1 MSDSSPDPLKTRV
14 RVLTVWGGD
23 RGQNGRMTTG
33 GWLITPAGRIWA
45 RALRLTTPDVG
56 AVARSL
62 LGVLAMAAIALASAS
77 PSAAVWA
84 SGAAA
89 IAGAIAM
96 QDSPAGRVP
105 LVIVVSM
112 QLGAVVFLGTVTA
125 AYTAVFI
132 AVVAIWCFAAG
143 MQWAL
148 GSRPAL
154 VAVAGSALLVIAPPV
169 APSLTAVVFST
180 LLTVAAGCIQAALIA
195 VWPPQRWRVQRDA
208 LTRSYR
214 GLAADARRVAADR
227 EASVGVVPL
236 TWLREAFV
244 DSEAIQR
251 PLAYHGGYRLPERI
265 TSTLAALRGRDKA
278 VPLLL
283 SPAADFLDAIA
294 NHNYNA
300 RRDAE
305 YALARVDAAAAAV
318 TGPQAVVAQRFT
330 QQLHEAFASRFGE
343 FRRPDL
349 VGSLLAAAAAVR
361 AHLTW
366 TSPVLR
372 HAVRLSAATGLAV
385 AADRYEVLGHGY
397 WIALTVLMVLRPET
411 AHTYTRCVG
420 RVAGI
425 ALGVAFV
432 SALTLV
438 WQPTGSSAAVVA
450 AVFLA
455 VTYAAT
461 RFGYLAVSAALAAA
475 VTFLLDINP
484 AAAGGDVED
493 LLFAVV
499 IGGGLA
505 VVAHVVLP
513 DHGLIRLHQRAGEL
527 LKSEIDYAAAVV
539 KAFVHELDHPA
550 EALSSAWQR
559 AFRARAA
566 FEAAS
571 GATPADSRELRRWL
585 RSYRAALNAVTSA
598 CTSLESSLSSEPS
611 TALTPEFV
619 AAVDDYV
626 DALRGGPPNAAEPWT
641 VDIDE
646 LTAAN
651 QQVREQGAGLADDNA
666 AARVLVAEVGAITR
680 NLAGIA
686 SREPTVAP

>member
-1 MSDSSPDPLKTRV
+1 MID
-14 RVLTVWGGD
+14 
-23 RGQNGRMTTG
+23 
-33 GWLITPAGRIWA
+33 
-45 RALRLTTPDVG
+45 ALRVTTPDVG

-62 LGVLAMAAIALASAS
+62 LGVLAMAAVALGSAS

-84 SGAAA
+84 AGAAA

-96 QDSPAGRVP
+96 QDSPAGRVQ
-105 LVIVVSM
+105 LVIVVSLQM
-112 QLGAVVFLGTVTA
+112 GAAVFLGALTASHDVVFLC
-125 AYTAVFI
+125 
-132 AVVAIWCFAAG
+132 VVAVWCFAAG

-148 GSRPAL
+148 GGKPGL
-154 VAVAGSALLVIAPPV
+154 VAAAATGLLVVSPPV

-180 LLTVAAGCIQAALIA
+180 LLTVAAGCVQAALIA

-208 LTRSYR
+208 LTRAYR
-214 GLAADARRVAADR
+214 ALAADARGVAADR
-227 EASVGVVPL
+227 EASVRAAPL
-236 TWLREAFV
+236 TSLREAFA
-244 DSEAIQR
+244 DSEATRR

-265 TSTLAALRGRDKA
+265 TATLDALRGGDDR
-278 VPLLL
+278 VSQLL

-294 NHNYNA
+294 NHNHTA

-305 YALARVDAAAAAV
+305 YALARVDAAAATV
-318 TGPQAVVAQRFT
+318 NGPQAAGAQRFS
-330 QQLHEAFASRFGE
+330 QQLHEASASRFGE
-343 FRRPDL
+343 FRHPDL
-349 VGSLLAAAAAVR
+349 TGSLLAATVR
-361 AHLTW
+361 GHLTW
-366 TSPVLR
+366 TSAVLR
-372 HAVRLSAATGLAV
+372 HAVRLSSAIAVGV
-385 AADRYEVLGHGY
+385 AADRFGALSHGE

-425 ALGVAFV
+425 AVGIVIA

-450 AVFLA
+450 VVFLA
-455 VTYAAT
+455 VTYGVA
-461 RFGYLAVSAALAAA
+461 RFGYLAVSAALAASVA
-475 VTFLLDINP
+475 FLLDIDP
-484 AAAGGDVED
+484 AGAGPAIED
-493 LLFAVV
+493 ILFAVV

-513 DHGLIRLHQRAGEL
+513 DHGLMRLRQRAGEL
-527 LKSEIDYAAAVV
+527 LKTEIDYAAVVV

-550 EALSSAWQR
+550 EALSAAWQR

-571 GATPADSRELRRWL
+571 GATRADSRELRRWL

-598 CTSLESSLSSEPS
+598 CTSLETSLASERS
-611 TALTPEFV
+611 ATLTPEFI

-626 DALRGGPPNAAEPWT
+626 DALRGAPPGAATPWT

-651 QQVREQGAGLADDNA
+651 QQVREEGARLSADDA
-666 AARVLVAEVGAITR
+666 AARVLVAEVATITR
-680 NLAGIA
+680 SLAGIA
-686 SREPTVAP
+686 ATREPSSS

>member
-1 MSDSSPDPLKTRV
+1 
-14 RVLTVWGGD
+14 
-23 RGQNGRMTTG
+23 MTTG
-33 GWLITPAGRIWA
+33 TGVIVPAGRAWY
-45 RALRLTTPDVG
+45 RALRVTTPDVG
-56 AVARSL
+56 AVARSM
-62 LGVLAMAAIALASAS
+62 LGVLAMAAVALASAS
-77 PSAAVWA
+77 PSAALWA
-84 SGAAA
+84 SGAAV

-105 LVIVVSM
+105 LVIVVSLQM
-112 QLGAVVFLGTVTA
+112 GAVVFLGSLTA
-125 AYTAVFI
+125 PYNVVFI
-132 AVVAIWCFAAG
+132 VVVAVWCFAAG
-143 MQWAL
+143 MHWAL
-148 GSRPAL
+148 GSKPGL
-154 VAVAGSALLVIAPPV
+154 VAAAIAALLVISPPV
-169 APSLTAVVFST
+169 ALSLTAVVFST
-180 LLTVAAGCIQAALIA
+180 LLTVAAGCVQAALIA

-208 LTRSYR
+208 LTRAYR
-214 GLAADARRVAADR
+214 ALAADARRVAADR
-227 EASVGVVPL
+227 EASVGAAPL

-244 DSEAIQR
+244 DSEATQR

-265 TSTLAALRGRDKA
+265 TATLGALRGGDEA
-278 VPLLL
+278 VSLLLL
-283 SPAADFLDAIA
+283 SSAADFLDAIA
-294 NHNYNA
+294 NHNHTA

-318 TGPQAVVAQRFT
+318 TGPQAAAAQRFS
-330 QQLHEAFASRFGE
+330 QHLHEASASRFGE

-349 VGSLLAAAAAVR
+349 IGSLLAATGVMR
-361 AHLTW
+361 RHLTW

-372 HAVRLSAATGLAV
+372 HAVRLSSATALGV
-385 AADRYEVLGHGY
+385 AADRFGAVAHGH

-425 ALGVAFV
+425 AVGIVVA
-432 SALTLV
+432 SALSLV
-438 WQPTGSSAAVVA
+438 WQPTGSSAVVVA
-450 AVFLA
+450 VVFLA
-455 VTYAAT
+455 VTYGVA
-461 RFGYLAVSAALAAA
+461 RFGYLAVSAGLAATI
-475 VTFLLDINP
+475 TFLLDIDP
-484 AAAGGDVED
+484 AAAGPAIED

-550 EALSSAWQR
+550 EALSAAWHR

-571 GATPADSRELRRWL
+571 GATRADSRELRRWL
-585 RSYRAALNAVTSA
+585 RSYRSALNAVTSA
-598 CTSLESSLSSEPS
+598 CTSLEGSLSRETS
-611 TALTPEFV
+611 TTLTPEFI

-626 DALRGGPPNAAEPWT
+626 DALRGAPPSPATPWT

-646 LTAAN
+646 LSAAN
-651 QQVREQGAGLADDNA
+651 QQVREQGSGLAADNA
-666 AARVLVAEVGAITR
+666 AARVLVAEVATITR
-680 NLAGIA
+680 SLAGIA
-686 SREPTVAP
+686 ATREPTSS

>member
-1 MSDSSPDPLKTRV
+1 
-14 RVLTVWGGD
+14 
-23 RGQNGRMTTG
+23 MTTG
-33 GWLITPAGRIWA
+33 GGLIAPAGRAWA

-62 LGVLAMAAIALASAS
+62 LGVLAMAAVAMASAS

-84 SGAAA
+84 SSAAA

-105 LVIVVSM
+105 LVIAVSL
-112 QLGAVVFLGTVTA
+112 QLGAVVFLGAVTA
-125 AYTAVFI
+125 SYYPVFI
-132 AVVAIWCFAAG
+132 VVVAIWCFAAG

-154 VAVAGSALLVIAPPV
+154 VAAAGAALLVISPPV
-169 APSLTAVVFST
+169 APTVSAVVFSA

-208 LTRSYR
+208 LTRVYR
-214 GLAADARRVAADR
+214 GLAADTRNIAADR
-227 EASVGVVPL
+227 NASVGTAPF

-265 TSTLAALRGRDKA
+265 TATLAALRGGDEA
-278 VPLLL
+278 VGLLL
-283 SPAADFLDAIA
+283 SPAGDFLDAIA
-294 NHNYNA
+294 NHNYTA

-305 YALARVDAAAAAV
+305 YALARVGAAAAAV
-318 TGPQAVVAQRFT
+318 TGPQAAAAQRFS
-330 QQLHEAFASRFGE
+330 QQLREVFASRFGE
-343 FRRPDL
+343 LRRPDL
-349 VGSLLAAAAAVR
+349 IGSMVAAVGVIR
-361 AHLTW
+361 AHLTL

-372 HAVRLSAATGLAV
+372 HAIRLSAATALGV
-385 AADRYEVLGHGY
+385 AADRFGGVEHGH

-425 ALGVAFV
+425 ALGVVVASV
-432 SALTLV
+432 LTMV

-455 VTYAAT
+455 VTYAVA

-484 AAAGGDVED
+484 VAAGAAIEDV
-493 LLFAVV
+493 LFAVV

-571 GATPADSRELRRWL
+571 GAMRADSPELRRWL
-585 RSYRAALNAVTSA
+585 RSYRSALNAVTSA
-598 CTSLESSLSSEPS
+598 CTSLEGSLASEPS

-626 DALRGGPPNAAEPWT
+626 DALRGAPPSPATPWT

-651 QQVREQGAGLADDNA
+651 QQVREQGAGLAADNA
-666 AARVLVAEVGAITR
+666 AARVLVAEVAAITR
-680 NLAGIA
+680 SLAGIA
-686 SREPTVAP
+686 SRGPIAVG

>member
-1 MSDSSPDPLKTRV
+1 
-14 RVLTVWGGD
+14 
-23 RGQNGRMTTG
+23 MTTG
-33 GWLITPAGRIWA
+33 G
-45 RALRLTTPDVG
+45 RAIDTLRLTTPDVG
-56 AVARSL
+56 AVSRSL
-62 LGVLAMAAIALASAS
+62 LGVLAMAALALASAS

-84 SGAAA
+84 CGAAA

-105 LVIVVSM
+105 LVVMVSVQMGAIVF
-112 QLGAVVFLGTVTA
+112 LGAVTA
-125 AYTAVFI
+125 SYAAVFI
-132 AVVAIWCFAAG
+132 AIVAVWCLAAG

-148 GSRPAL
+148 GSRPGL
-154 VAVAGSALLVIAPPV
+154 VAAASTALLVVAPPT
-169 APSLTAVVFST
+169 APSPSAVVFST
-180 LLTVAAGCIQAALIA
+180 LLTVAAGCVQAALIA
-195 VWPPQRWRVQRDA
+195 VWPPQRWRVQRNG
-208 LTRSYR
+208 LTRAYR
-214 GLAADARRVAADR
+214 ELAADARRVASDR
-227 EASVGVVPL
+227 DASVEVAPL

-265 TSTLAALRGRDKA
+265 TATLGALRGGDNA
-278 VPLLL
+278 VSLTL
-283 SPAADFLDAIA
+283 SPAAEFLDAIA
-294 NHNYNA
+294 GHGYTA

-318 TGPQAVVAQRFT
+318 IGPQAAAAQRLS
-330 QQLHEAFASRFGE
+330 QQLHEASASRFGE

-349 VGSLLAAAAAVR
+349 IGSLLATVGVMR

-372 HAVRLSAATGLAV
+372 HAVRLSAATALGV
-385 AADRYEVLGHGY
+385 AADRFGGVAHGH
-397 WIALTVLMVLRPET
+397 WIALTVLIVLRPET
-411 AHTYTRCVG
+411 AHTYTRCIG

-425 ALGVAFV
+425 AVGIVVASV
-432 SALTLV
+432 LCMV

-455 VTYAAT
+455 VTYVVV
-461 RFGYLAVSAALAAA
+461 RFGYLAVSAALAATI
-475 VTFLLDINP
+475 TFLLDIDA
-484 AAAGGDVED
+484 AAAGAGLAD

-513 DHGLIRLHQRAGEL
+513 DYGLIRLRQRAGEL

-550 EALSSAWQR
+550 EALSAAWQR

-571 GATPADSRELRRWL
+571 GATRADSRELRRWL

-598 CTSLESSLSSEPS
+598 CTALETSLTSEPR
-611 TALTPEFV
+611 P
-619 AAVDDYV
+619 
-626 DALRGGPPNAAEPWT
+626 R
-641 VDIDE
+641 
-646 LTAAN
+646 
-651 QQVREQGAGLADDNA
+651 
-666 AARVLVAEVGAITR
+666 
-680 NLAGIA
+680 
-686 SREPTVAP
+686 

>member
-1 MSDSSPDPLKTRV
+1 V
-14 RVLTVWGGD
+14 
-23 RGQNGRMTTG
+23 TTG
-33 GWLITPAGRIWA
+33 GGVISPGRAWT
-45 RALRLTTPDVG
+45 RVLRHTTPDIG
-56 AVARSL
+56 AVLRSL
-62 LGVLAMAAIALASAS
+62 LGVLAIAAVALMLAS

-105 LVIVVSM
+105 LVIVVSLE
-112 QLGAVVFLGTVTA
+112 LGAVVFLGALTA
-125 AYTAVFI
+125 PFSAVFI

-148 GSRPAL
+148 GSNPGL
-154 VAVAGSALLVIAPPV
+154 VAAASAALLVVSPPV
-169 APSLTAVVFST
+169 APTASGVVLAA
-180 LLTVAAGCIQAALIA
+180 LLVVAAGCIQAALIA
-195 VWPPQRWRVQRDA
+195 VWPPQRWRIQRDA
-208 LTRSYR
+208 LSRAYR
-214 GLAADARRVAADR
+214 GLAADARSVAADR
-227 EASVGVVPL
+227 DAAVATTAPL
-236 TWLREAFV
+236 TWLRDAFV
-244 DSEAIQR
+244 DSEATLR

-265 TSTLAALRGRDKA
+265 AATLASLRGGDEA
-278 VPLLL
+278 VVLML
-283 SPAADFLDAIA
+283 SPAADFLQAIA
-294 NHNYNA
+294 SHQHTA

-305 YALARVDAAAAAV
+305 YALARVDATAAAV
-318 TGPQAVVAQRFT
+318 TAPYAPAAQRFS
-330 QQLHEAFASRFGE
+330 QQMHEAFASRFGE

-349 VGSLLAAAAAVR
+349 VGSLLAAVGVLR
-361 AHLTW
+361 GHLTW
-366 TSPVLR
+366 KSPVLR
-372 HAVRLSAATGLAV
+372 HAVRLSSATALAV
-385 AADRYEVLGHGY
+385 AADRFGAVEHGH

-411 AHTYTRCVG
+411 AHTYTRCIG
-420 RVAGI
+420 RAAGI
-425 ALGVAFV
+425 ALGILIA

-450 AVFLA
+450 VVFLA
-455 VTYAAT
+455 VTYMVI
-461 RFGYLAVSAALAAA
+461 RIGYLAVSAAIAAA
-475 VTFLLDINP
+475 VMFFLDINP
-484 AAAGGDVED
+484 AAAGADVAD

-499 IGGGLA
+499 IGCGLA

-513 DHGLIRLHQRAGEL
+513 DHALIRLHQRAGEL

-550 EALSSAWQR
+550 EALSAAWQR

-571 GATPADSRELRRWL
+571 GATRADSRELRRWL
-585 RSYRAALNAVTSA
+585 RSYRTALNAVTSA
-598 CTSLESSLSSEPS
+598 CTSLESSLTSEPT

-626 DALRGGPPNAAEPWT
+626 DALRGAPPSPATPWT

-651 QQVREQGAGLADDNA
+651 QQVREQGSGLAADNA
-666 AARVLVAEVGAITR
+666 AARVLVAEVAAITR
-680 NLAGIA
+680 SLAGIA
-686 SREPTVAP
+686 AHRQLA

>member
-1 MSDSSPDPLKTRV
+1 
-14 RVLTVWGGD
+14 
-23 RGQNGRMTTG
+23 MTTG
-33 GWLITPAGRIWA
+33 IRVITPAGRAWV

-62 LGVLAMAAIALASAS
+62 LGVLAMAAVALASAP

-105 LVIVVSM
+105 LVILVSLQM
-112 QLGAVVFLGTVTA
+112 GAVVFLGALTA
-125 AYTAVFI
+125 SYNVVFI
-132 AVVAIWCFAAG
+132 VVVAVWCFTAG
-143 MQWAL
+143 MQSAL
-148 GSRPAL
+148 GSKAGL
-154 VAVAGSALLVIAPPV
+154 VAAASAALLVISPPV
-169 APSLTAVVFST
+169 APSLTAVVLAT
-180 LLTVAAGCIQAALIA
+180 LLTVAAGCVQAALIA
-195 VWPPQRWRVQRDA
+195 VRPPQRWRVQRDA
-208 LTRSYR
+208 LTRAYR
-214 GLAADARRVAADR
+214 ALAADARRIAADK
-227 EASVGVVPL
+227 EASVGSAPL

-244 DSEAIQR
+244 DSEATRR

-265 TSTLAALRGRDKA
+265 TASLAALRGGDESA
-278 VPLLL
+278 SQVL
-283 SPAADFLDAIA
+283 SPAAYFLDAIA
-294 NHNYNA
+294 NHHHTA
-300 RRDAE
+300 QRDAE
-305 YALARVDAAAAAV
+305 YALARVDVAAAAV
-318 TGPQAVVAQRFT
+318 TGPQASSAQRLS
-330 QQLHEAFASRFGE
+330 QQLHEASASRFGE
-343 FRRPDL
+343 FRRLDL
-349 VGSLLAAAAAVR
+349 IGSVLAAVGAMR
-361 AHLTW
+361 GHLTW

-372 HAVRLSAATGLAV
+372 HAVRLSSATALAV
-385 AADRYEVLGHGY
+385 AAERYGSVAHGH

-425 ALGVAFV
+425 AAGIVVASV
-432 SALTLV
+432 VTWV

-450 AVFLA
+450 VVFLA
-455 VTYAAT
+455 ATYLVT

-475 VTFLLDINP
+475 IMFLLDID
-484 AAAGGDVED
+484 AAAAAPGIADH
-493 LLFAVV
+493 LFAVV

-505 VVAHVVLP
+505 VVVHVVLP
-513 DHGLIRLHQRAGEL
+513 DHELIRLHQRAGEL

-539 KAFVHELDHPA
+539 KAFVHELDHPS
-550 EALSSAWQR
+550 EALSAAWQR

-571 GATPADSRELRRWL
+571 GATRADSRELRRWL
-585 RSYRAALNAVTSA
+585 QSYRTALNAVTSA
-598 CTSLESSLSSEPS
+598 CTSLESSLSVEPS

-626 DALRGGPPNAAEPWT
+626 DALLGAPPSAATPWT

-651 QQVREQGAGLADDNA
+651 RQVREEGSRLAADNA
-666 AARVLVAEVGAITR
+666 AARVLVSEVATITR
-680 NLAGIA
+680 SLAGIA
-686 SREPTVAP
+686 STRDLTSS